1 MRWLAL
7 DRLDAQTVEEL
18 FCQAVIAH
26 PKVHGS
32 DGHVMLGMMEF
43 AELVTVELETRLNSR
58 ERKAAA
64 SNLVRGGRWG
74 EGGRPGA
81 NST

>member
-26 PKVHGS
+26 PKVRGS

-43 AELVTVELETRLNSR
+43 AELVTVELEGRLNAREPLR
-58 ERKAAA
+58 ERCGATSNGGLAKARRALA
-64 SNLVRGGRWG
+64 GG
-74 EGGRPGA
+74 
-81 NST
+81 T